1 MAHLIIGLIF
11 LLMSLITTHT
21 TERGLPLAATP
32 LFVQIDPVPLW
43 EEEPEKITDGNM
55 AGVWAGRYQ
64 KLVMTRSG
72 YPDVDVD
79 VDFAIPPSEDAK
91 PMCIEG
97 VWYWTSVYDQA
108 TASKKLSTP

>member
-1 MAHLIIGLIF
+1 MEN
-11 LLMSLITTHT
+11 TTDIP
-21 TERGLPLAATP
+21 RALSASD
-32 LFVQIDPVPLW
+32 LFVPIVPVPLW
-43 EEEPEKITDGNM
+43 EEEPEKITDGDM

-91 PMCIEG
+91 PVSIEG
-97 VWYWTSVYDQA
+97 VWHWTNAIGEARADSATSPRDQ
-108 TASKKLSTP
+108 TT